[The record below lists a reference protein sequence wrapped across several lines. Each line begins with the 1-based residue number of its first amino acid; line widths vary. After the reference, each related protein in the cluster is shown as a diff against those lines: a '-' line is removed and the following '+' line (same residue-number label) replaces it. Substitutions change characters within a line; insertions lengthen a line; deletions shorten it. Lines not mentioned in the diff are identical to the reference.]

1 MKKIK
6 CVLFTIFYICLLWLI
21 ATTVS
26 HADTFENYT
35 YQVQTDGTVS
45 ITKYNGKEQTVE
57 IPATINGKNVSLIAS
72 EAFAKNTNII
82 TVSIPGTVKKIDSG
96 AFVSC
101 SNLENVYLENGIE
114 DIYSYAFEQTLSQ
127 YQRA

>member
-1 MKKIK
+1 M
-6 CVLFTIFYICLLWLI
+6 
-21 ATTVS
+21 S

-101 SNLENVYLENGIE
+101 SNLENVYLEDGIE
-114 DIYSYAFEQTLSQ
+114 DIYSYAFEQTNVKTIAIPESVDFLKW
-127 YQRA
+127 YQCQVHFKKKC